1 MFKIFAS
8 IFAGL
13 CLILMGVFVRL
24 DPSPSMYGF
33 AVPNETGTF
42 FIFAGIFY
50 IIYVLFNAKRI
61 ITDKKNAKK
70 LEKIVMCPNCRKPVF
85 VKDIPNGKCQ
95 KCDIE
100 LEDVEGF
107 YERHPEPR
115 TPDNKT

>member
-1 MFKIFAS
+1 MFKLLAD

-13 CLILMGVFVRL
+13 CLILMGALVHS

-33 AVPNETGTF
+33 AVPKATGAF

-50 IIYVLFNAKRI
+50 IIYVLLNAKKI
-61 ITDKKNAKK
+61 IADKKNAKK

-85 VKDIPNGKCQ
+85 VKDIPGGKCQ
-95 KCDIE
+95 KCNIE

-107 YERHPEPR
+107 YDRHPGLR